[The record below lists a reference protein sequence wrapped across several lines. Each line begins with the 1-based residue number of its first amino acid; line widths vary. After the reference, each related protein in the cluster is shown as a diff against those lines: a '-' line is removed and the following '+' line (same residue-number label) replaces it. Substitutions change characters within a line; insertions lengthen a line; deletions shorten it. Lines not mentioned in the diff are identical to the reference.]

1 MNDEK
6 KKINIVQ
13 STRVIDYEKKK
24 KKIVN
29 VF

>member
-24 KKIVN
+24 KKIAN